1 MLKMIENSAHA
12 AAYMIGEITHICRDM
27 AKRTPGSEGEGEA
40 ARYMAGIL
48 RRDCGCKTVLT
59 EAFRVHPAAFYGY
72 FRFSAFFDSLC
83 VLMFS
88 VRPWLSL
95 VFGGIAFLLF
105 LFHFVFYRQVL
116 DRLFPEK
123 ESVNVTA
130 LRPCTGTVRRRV
142 FLNGHTDAAW
152 EFPLNY
158 RFGGI
163 VFEIPGVTAL
173 IGVLGYM
180 ALAVCALCRAGAW
193 TDTAARWGLLLLPF
207 FLLLALTCDPKRTV
221 DGATDNLSACFMG
234 IAVLREMERLGVQLE
249 STEVGV
255 ILTGAE
261 EAGIR
266 GAKAWCKAHARDYSD
281 VPTYIVSFDT
291 IHDPRQLM
299 VNFRDLN
306 GTVKADRALGEA
318 FLRAAQKAQVPCK
331 RGLVPLMGGATDSAA
346 FTQGGFRSVAVT
358 GLNHKLEDYYHTRR
372 DSYDNLDAEGLE
384 NCYKATVTMLREF
397 DSGALDQS

>member
-1 MLKMIENSAHA
+1 ML
-12 AAYMIGEITHICRDM
+12 T
-27 AKRTPGSEGEGEA
+27 
-40 ARYMAGIL
+40 
-48 RRDCGCKTVLT
+48 
-59 EAFRVHPAAFYGY
+59 
-72 FRFSAFFDSLC
+72 FF
-83 VLMFS
+83 

-95 VFGGIAFLLF
+95 VFGGVALLLF

-116 DRLFPEK
+116 DPLFPEK

-163 VFEIPGVTAL
+163 VFEIPGVMSL
-173 IGVLGYM
+173 VGVLGYM
-180 ALAVCALCRAGAW
+180 ALAVCALCLTGAW
-193 TDTAARWGLLLLPF
+193 IRAAARWGLLFLPF
-207 FLLLALTCDPKRTV
+207 FLLLAFTYDPRRTV
-221 DGATDNLSACFMG
+221 DGANDNLSACFMG

-255 ILTGAE
+255 ILTGGE

-266 GAKAWCKAHARDYSD
+266 GAKAWCKTHGKDYSD
-281 VPTYIVSFDT
+281 VPTYILCFDT
-291 IHDPRQLM
+291 IHDPAQLM

-318 FLRAAQKAQVPCK
+318 FLRAAKTAQVPCK
-331 RGLVPLMGGATDSAA
+331 RGLVPLMGGATDSAG

-372 DSYDNLDAEGLE
+372 DSYDNLDTEGLE
-384 NCYKATVTMLREF
+384 NCYKATVTMLREIE
-397 DSGALDQS
+397 SGVLDRR

>member
-1 MLKMIENSAHA
+1 MASLFENSAYA
-12 AAYMIGEITHICRDM
+12 AAYMTGEITHICRDM
-27 AKRTPGSEGEGEA
+27 AKRAPGSEGEGEA
-40 ARYMAGIL
+40 ARYMAGVL

-59 EAFRVHPAAFYGY
+59 EPFRVRPAAFYGY
-72 FRFSAFFDSLC
+72 FWFSAVFDSLC
-83 VLMFS
+83 VLTFF

-95 VFGGIAFLLF
+95 VFGGVALLLF

-116 DRLFPEK
+116 DPLFPEK

-163 VFEIPGVTAL
+163 VFEIPGVMSL
-173 IGVLGYM
+173 VGVLGYM
-180 ALAVCALCRAGAW
+180 ALAVCALCLTGAW
-193 TDTAARWGLLLLPF
+193 IRAAARWGLLFLPF
-207 FLLLALTCDPKRTV
+207 FLLLAFTYDPRRTV
-221 DGATDNLSACFMG
+221 DGANDNLSACFMG

-249 STEVGV
+249 STEVGM
-255 ILTGAE
+255 ILTGGE

-266 GAKAWCKAHARDYSD
+266 GAKAWCKAHGKDYSD
-281 VPTYIVSFDT
+281 VPTYILCFDT
-291 IHDPRQLM
+291 IHDPAQLM

-318 FLRAAQKAQVPCK
+318 FLRAAKTAQVPCK
-331 RGLVPLMGGATDSAA
+331 RGLVPLMGGATDSAG

-372 DSYDNLDAEGLE
+372 DSYDNLDTEGLE
-384 NCYKATVTMLREF
+384 NCYKATVTMLREIE
-397 DSGALDQS
+397 SGVLDRR

>member
-1 MLKMIENSAHA
+1 MLKLIENSAHA
-12 AAYMIGEITHICRDM
+12 VAYMTGEIAHICRDM
-27 AKRTPGSEGEGEA
+27 PKRAPGSEGEKDA
-40 ARYMAGIL
+40 ARYMADIL

-72 FRFSAFFDSLC
+72 FPLSAFFDSLC
-83 VLMFS
+83 VLTFF

-95 VFGGIAFLLF
+95 IFGGIALLLF

-116 DRLFPEK
+116 DPLFPEK
-123 ESVNVTA
+123 KSVNVTA
-130 LRPCTGTVRRRV
+130 LRPCAGPVRQRI

-163 VFEIPGVTAL
+163 VFEIPGVMAL
-173 IGVLGYM
+173 VGVLGYM
-180 ALAVCALCRAGAW
+180 ALAVCALCFAGAW
-193 TDTAARWGLLLLPF
+193 IYPAARWGLLFLPF
-207 FLLLALTCDPKRTV
+207 FLLLAFTYDPRRTV
-221 DGATDNLSACFMG
+221 DGANDNLSACLMG
-234 IAVLREMERLGVQLE
+234 VAVLREMERLGVQPE
-249 STEVGV
+249 GTEVGV

-266 GAKAWCKAHARDYSD
+266 GAKAWCRAHAGDYSD
-281 VPTYIVSFDT
+281 VPTYILSFDT
-291 IHDPRQLM
+291 IHDPRQLT

-318 FLRAAQKAQVPCK
+318 FLRAAKEAQVPCK

-384 NCYKATVTMLREF
+384 NCFKATVTMLREI
-397 DSGALDQS
+397 DAGVLEQD